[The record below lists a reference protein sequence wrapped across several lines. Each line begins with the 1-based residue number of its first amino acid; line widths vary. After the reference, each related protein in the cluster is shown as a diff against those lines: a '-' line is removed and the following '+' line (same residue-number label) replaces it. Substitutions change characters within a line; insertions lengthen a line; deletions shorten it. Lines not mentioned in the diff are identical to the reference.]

1 MGRGVEKQALANSG
15 TENKMAAGSNANATD
30 IYSKLMPQYQAE
42 ATNPQGYSAGDL
54 AAANTAG
61 GQAVGGS
68 VAGAV
73 GQGNLTAARTRNA
86 GGFAP
91 ALDAAAQ
98 SGMKQS
104 SDNALGVQ
112 MANANMK
119 QQNQQAGLAGE
130 ANLYGQNS
138 GNALSAMGLSNN
150 SLNAATGAAQQTQGT
165 INAGINTAGKL
176 LGVPGFS
183 QSGVGG

>member
-1 MGRGVEKQALANSG
+1 
-15 TENKMAAGSNANATD
+15 
-30 IYSKLMPQYQAE
+30 
-42 ATNPQGYSAGDL
+42 
-54 AAANTAG
+54 
-61 GQAVGGS
+61 
-68 VAGAV
+68 
-73 GQGNLTAARTRNA
+73 
-86 GGFAP
+86 
-91 ALDAAAQ
+91 
-98 SGMKQS
+98 MKQS

-165 INAGINTAGKL
+165 INSGIDTGLAVAGLTKSKM
-176 LGVPGFS
+176 GF
-183 QSGVGG
+183 